1 MRAPWPGG
9 SIATMPSPTKSDGVV
24 NPERTILLRS
34 VSGSISAA
42 RSARLRTLTF
52 RSVPLPTGMLS
63 GRAGSSDTPPARGHP
78 HRLRQVYSAI
88 RWLGHRRVPSLALFI
103 EQAMPELAG

>member
-34 VSGSISAA
+34 VSGSI
-42 RSARLRTLTF
+42 
-52 RSVPLPTGMLS
+52 
-63 GRAGSSDTPPARGHP
+63 
-78 HRLRQVYSAI
+78 
-88 RWLGHRRVPSLALFI
+88 
-103 EQAMPELAG
+103 